1 MDPFALQQA
10 ARTRTFRLV
19 PLAVAAVVAT
29 AVAMGVVM
37 TVAGWA
43 IWLCFSDA
51 DLSVDASA
59 ASISTFCRLYPAMPA
74 ACFLVSTLYVAAMT
88 LFKFFNLSSGDVLM
102 EFVGAKRLRRGE
114 LSETGEEDL
123 ARIRLLNV
131 CEEISIASGL
141 DMPSVWVLER
151 EGGINALA
159 AGTDPSA
166 AAVCVTRDALEWLTR
181 DEMQGVV
188 AHEFSHILNG
198 DMRLNFRLTA
208 LVCGITTVSRLG
220 KGMLSFLSGGGGE
233 ERTVVFPGG
242 RTGKDGRGFGPPHV
256 LLIYVLTGIALW
268 LVGTIGEFFA
278 RLVQCAVSRE
288 REFLA
293 DAAAAQFTRNPE
305 ALANA
310 LRFTRFV
317 DAASGF
323 RSFDAWKGDISH
335 MLFASGGG
343 SILETHPPV
352 VERIRR
358 LSPRGEA
365 FLDESLKSRIQ
376 EVNERRRARAKEV
389 NENFAK
395 SIARAKGL
403 KAAAVSLAD
412 AKLQPAVLAA
422 VRDPARAGE
431 TLVGLL
437 RGKAPE
443 GWEGNFS
450 ASARR
455 TLAMRCVN
463 TLRDRATL
471 AECRKFAAELE
482 RIAQEDG
489 EYDSFEVMVI
499 ASARRRLV
507 ADGRRAVAMVPAV
520 RLLPVAAQVISTVA
534 SFGDD
539 PEGGYRAAGR
549 KLSLFGPS
557 LPPMPAPCNDAEEL
571 FAALDSLVRLPPLA
585 KRELLT
591 GLKEAIAQDGK
602 VTNEE
607 ADYLAAVA
615 DAIGAYG
622 WVQMQVR
629 GGAAATA
636 AAHDF

>member
-19 PLAVAAVVAT
+19 PLAVAAVAAT

-43 IWLCFSDA
+43 IWLWLSDA
-51 DLSVDASA
+51 DLCADASA
-59 ASISTFCRLYPAMPA
+59 ASISTFCRVYPAVPA
-74 ACFLVSTLYVAAMT
+74 ACFLVSTLFVAAMT
-88 LFKFFNLSSGDVLM
+88 LVKFLGLSSGDVLM
-102 EFVGAKRLRRGE
+102 ESVGAKRLRRCE

-166 AAVCVTRDALEWLTR
+166 AAVCVTRGALEWLTR

-188 AHEFSHILNG
+188 AHEFSHVLNG
-198 DMRLNFRLTA
+198 DMRLNFRLAA
-208 LVCGITTVSRLG
+208 LVCGITMVSRVG
-220 KGMLSFLSGGGGE
+220 KGMLLLLNG
-233 ERTVVFPGG
+233 
-242 RTGKDGRGFGPPHV
+242 DGDRSDRDSKVGVPLPL

-268 LVGTIGEFFA
+268 LVGAIGEFFA

-293 DAAAAQFTRNPE
+293 DAASAQFTRNPE

-310 LRFTRFV
+310 LRLTHFA
-317 DAASGF
+317 DAAGGAF
-323 RSFDAWKGDISH
+323 GAWKGDVSH
-335 MLFASGGG
+335 MLFVSGG
-343 SILETHPPV
+343 SPLLETHPPV

-358 LSPRGEA
+358 LSPRGTA

-403 KAAAVSLAD
+403 KAATASLAD

-443 GWEGNFS
+443 GWEGSFP

-455 TLAMRCVN
+455 TLATRCVN

-471 AECRKFAAELE
+471 AERRKLAAELE

-489 EYDSFEVMVI
+489 VYDSFEVMVI

-585 KRELLT
+585 KRELLM
-591 GLKEAIAQDGK
+591 GLKETIAQDGK

-622 WVQMQVR
+622 WMQMQVR
-629 GGAAATA
+629 GGDGTMA

>member
-19 PLAVAAVVAT
+19 PLAVAAVAAT
-29 AVAMGVVM
+29 AVAMGIVM

-43 IWLCFSDA
+43 IWLWLSDA
-51 DLSVDASA
+51 DLCADASA
-59 ASISTFCRLYPAMPA
+59 ASISTFCRVYPAVPA
-74 ACFLVSTLYVAAMT
+74 ACFLVSTLFVAAMT
-88 LFKFFNLSSGDVLM
+88 LVKFLGLSSGDVLM
-102 EFVGAKRLRRGE
+102 ESVGAKRLRRGE
-114 LSETGEEDL
+114 LSEADEGGL

-131 CEEISIASGL
+131 CEEMSIASGL

-151 EGGINALA
+151 EGGINAFA
-159 AGTDPSA
+159 AGADPSA
-166 AAVCVTRDALEWLTR
+166 AAVCVTRGALEWLTR

-188 AHEFSHILNG
+188 AHEFSHVLNG
-198 DMRLNFRLTA
+198 DMRLNFRLAA
-208 LVCGITTVSRLG
+208 LVCGITMVSRVG
-220 KGMLSFLSGGGGE
+220 KGMLLLLNG
-233 ERTVVFPGG
+233 
-242 RTGKDGRGFGPPHV
+242 DGDRSDRDSKVGVPLPL

-268 LVGTIGEFFA
+268 LVGAIGEFFA

-293 DAAAAQFTRNPE
+293 DAASAQFTRNPE

-310 LRFTRFV
+310 LRLTHFA
-317 DAASGF
+317 DAAGGAF
-323 RSFDAWKGDISH
+323 GAWKGDVSH
-335 MLFASGGG
+335 MLFVSGG
-343 SILETHPPV
+343 SPLLETHPPV

-403 KAAAVSLAD
+403 KAATASLAD
-412 AKLQPAVLAA
+412 AKLQPAALAA

-443 GWEGNFS
+443 GWEGSFP

-455 TLAMRCVN
+455 TLATRCVN

-471 AECRKFAAELE
+471 AERRKLAAELE

-585 KRELLT
+585 KRELLM
-591 GLKEAIAQDGK
+591 GLKETIAQDGK

-607 ADYLAAVA
+607 TDYLAAVA

-622 WVQMQVR
+622 WMQMQVR
-629 GGAAATA
+629 GGDGTMA

>member
-19 PLAVAAVVAT
+19 PLAVAAVAAT
-29 AVAMGVVM
+29 AVAMGIVM

-43 IWLCFSDA
+43 IWLWLSDA
-51 DLSVDASA
+51 DLCADASA
-59 ASISTFCRLYPAMPA
+59 ASISTFCRVYPAVPA
-74 ACFLVSTLYVAAMT
+74 ACFLVSTLFVAAMT
-88 LFKFFNLSSGDVLM
+88 LVKFLGLSSGDVLM
-102 EFVGAKRLRRGE
+102 ESVGAKRLRRGE

-159 AGTDPSA
+159 AGTDPSS
-166 AAVCVTRDALEWLTR
+166 AAVCVTRGALEWLTR

-198 DMRLNFRLTA
+198 DMRLNFRLAA
-208 LVCGITTVSRLG
+208 LVCGITMVSRVG
-220 KGMLSFLSGGGGE
+220 KGMLLLLNGDGDRSDRDSKVGG
-233 ERTVVFPGG
+233 PL
-242 RTGKDGRGFGPPHV
+242 PL

-268 LVGTIGEFFA
+268 LVGAIGEFFA

-293 DAAAAQFTRNPE
+293 DAASAQFTRNPE

-310 LRFTRFV
+310 LRLTHFA
-317 DAASGF
+317 DAAGGAF
-323 RSFDAWKGDISH
+323 GAWKGDVSH
-335 MLFASGGG
+335 MLFVSGG
-343 SILETHPPV
+343 SPLLETHPPV
-352 VERIRR
+352 AERIRR
-358 LSPRGEA
+358 LSPRGTA
-365 FLDESLKSRIQ
+365 FLDESLKSRLR
-376 EVNERRRARAKEV
+376 EVKELRKARAKEV

-395 SIARAKGL
+395 SIARSKGL

-431 TLVGLL
+431 TLIGLL

-443 GWEGNFS
+443 GWEGRLS

-455 TLAMRCVN
+455 TLAIRCVN
-463 TLRDRATL
+463 TLRDGATL
-471 AECRKFAAELE
+471 ASRRQLAAEVE

-489 EYDSFEVMVI
+489 EYDSFEVMVM

-507 ADGRRAVAMVPAV
+507 ADGRRAPAMVPAV
-520 RLLPVAAQVISTVA
+520 RLLPAAAQVISTVA

-557 LPPMPAPCNDAEEL
+557 LPPMPAPCGDAEEL

-591 GLKEAIAQDGK
+591 GLKETIAQDGK
-602 VTNEE
+602 VTDEE

-629 GGAAATA
+629 GGDGTMA

>member
-19 PLAVAAVVAT
+19 PLAVAAVAAT
-29 AVAMGVVM
+29 AVAMGIVM

-43 IWLCFSDA
+43 IWLWLSDA
-51 DLSVDASA
+51 DLCADASA
-59 ASISTFCRLYPAMPA
+59 ASISTFCRVYPAVPA
-74 ACFLVSTLYVAAMT
+74 ACFLVSTLFVAAMT
-88 LFKFFNLSSGDVLM
+88 LVKFLGLSSGDVLM
-102 EFVGAKRLRRGE
+102 ESVGAKRLRRGE
-114 LSETGEEDL
+114 LSEADEGGL

-131 CEEISIASGL
+131 CEEMSIASGL

-151 EGGINALA
+151 EGGINAFA
-159 AGTDPSA
+159 AGADPSA
-166 AAVCVTRDALEWLTR
+166 AAVCVTRGALEWLTR

-188 AHEFSHILNG
+188 AHEFSHVLNG
-198 DMRLNFRLTA
+198 DMRLNFRLAA
-208 LVCGITTVSRLG
+208 LVCGITMVSRVG
-220 KGMLSFLSGGGGE
+220 KGMLLLLNG
-233 ERTVVFPGG
+233 
-242 RTGKDGRGFGPPHV
+242 DGDRSDRDSKVGVPLPL

-268 LVGTIGEFFA
+268 LVGAIGEFFA

-293 DAAAAQFTRNPE
+293 DAASAQFTRNPD

-310 LRFTRFV
+310 LRLTHFA
-317 DAASGF
+317 DAAGGAF
-323 RSFDAWKGDISH
+323 GAWKGDVSH
-335 MLFASGGG
+335 MLFVSGG
-343 SILETHPPV
+343 SPLLETHPPV

-403 KAAAVSLAD
+403 KAATASLAD
-412 AKLQPAVLAA
+412 AKLQPAALAA

-443 GWEGNFS
+443 GWEGSFP

-455 TLAMRCVN
+455 TLATRCVN

-471 AECRKFAAELE
+471 AERRKLAAELE

-585 KRELLT
+585 KRELLM
-591 GLKEAIAQDGK
+591 GLKETIAQDGK

-607 ADYLAAVA
+607 TDYLAAVA

-622 WVQMQVR
+622 WMQMQVR
-629 GGAAATA
+629 GGDGTMA